1 MDEPLS
7 RVPLQ
12 ELVGR
17 QLGDYSLR
25 RILGHGSM
33 GVVFEAVHSKLG
45 RRVALKVLPPG
56 LGATEKAIQRF
67 LREAQA
73 VAQLSHENIVPIYEI
88 GNEGATHF
96 YAMQF
101 LDGEPLDAVIRRGP
115 LDPREAARLVCTA
128 ARAVHFAHQRGII
141 HRDVKPANMIRL
153 REVERGDS
161 ADGPASGKVVLT
173 DFGLARPEQGESIT
187 DSGAMVGTPLYMS
200 PEQVRAKKGEI
211 DRRTDVYSLGATLYE
226 MVAGRPPFTGGS
238 TQEILQRI
246 LDEEPRPPRAFATH
260 LHEDLEV
267 VILKALEKE
276 PKRRY
281 ESALEFAQDLERNL
295 EGEPILARR
304 TTFVGRGWRRVR
316 KQKTIAILSLVVAVI
331 SLSFAVLM
339 KSSLSATLLREFKN
353 ARDRGDAAFGEGN
366 HLAALQGYEDALAK
380 REDDDA
386 RLGRARA
393 LCELA
398 KNWERRLENGEKD
411 VLPQIAKSLGA
422 TDVDAVYARARKDV
436 DLVAQH
442 RPDDALALFYRG
454 FLRWRDKD
462 PIVRNAGVDDLLAA
476 GQKADKDWRTQLEF
490 ASFRLGLTANPKFPA
505 DTRSELLQQALS
517 NASDALKVMRP
528 LVEPGAPLPSPL
540 FLKEMARAHCMR
552 ADIYQKLYETSGDA
566 SAYVN
571 LCLADAKKAHAYDER
586 NDRANQLIEWA
597 QHQLA
602 DIERA
607 RSQPASA
614 PAADAA
620 ATGEA
625 PSNLSRIFGKNE
637 SSAGSELLAKMLQKG
652 GELLASG
659 WQQTDDFR
667 SGVMDKFVSP
677 YFKGETGSVPETER
691 IEAARLAQSARD
703 DIKRALD
710 GGGLDDAVRT
720 KARDKLREAVAKNP
734 RSPQFFYEL
743 AVVEQDLKDF
753 ESARTHLTQATE
765 IAKSNPLFFHQL
777 ALVCEQLGLTDEALA
792 HERRTFDL
800 APGNPDFVAKYAA
813 LAIAA
818 ARVATPEKRA
828 ALVKE
833 ARKAAATLESIDPQ
847 HELLA
852 PLKKALDEL
861 DGRAA
866 PAGG

>member
-1 MDEPLS
+1 MTEETLG

-12 ELVGR
+12 ELVGK
-17 QLGDYSLR
+17 QLGDYSLK

-33 GVVFEAVHSKLG
+33 GVVFEATHAKLG

-115 LDPREAARLVCTA
+115 LDPRDAAQLACTA

-141 HRDVKPANMIRL
+141 HRDLKPANLIRL
-153 REVERGDS
+153 REGEGGD
-161 ADGPASGKVVLT
+161 AAATGRVVLT

-226 MVAGRPPFTGGS
+226 MVAGRPPFSGES

-246 LDEEPRPPRAFATH
+246 LEEEPRPPRALATH

-281 ESALEFAQDLERNL
+281 ASALEMAQDLERYL
-295 EGEPILARR
+295 EGEPILASR
-304 TTFVGRGWRRVR
+304 TTFVGRGWRRIR
-316 KQKTIAILSLVVAVI
+316 KQKTVALLTVAVVLI
-331 SLSFAVLM
+331 VAGFSTLM
-339 KSSLSATLLREFKN
+339 KASANATAAREFKA
-353 ARDRGDAAFGEGN
+353 AREKGDAAFGEGN
-366 HLAALQGYEDALAK
+366 NLGALAGYEEALAK
-380 REDDDA
+380 RDDDDA

-393 LCELA
+393 LCALA
-398 KNWERRLENGEKD
+398 KNWEL
-411 VLPQIAKSLGA
+411 QIARGDRDILPLIMKSQNTTNLE
-422 TDVDAVYARARKDV
+422 DVYAKAKKDV
-436 DLVAQH
+436 DVVVQH
-442 RPDDALALFYRG
+442 RPDDALALFYAG
-454 FLRWRDKD
+454 FLRWRSTSA
-462 PIVRNAGVDDLLAA
+462 IERNAGVDLLLLA
-476 GQKADKDWRTQLEF
+476 GEKSGKDWRTQLEF
-490 ASFRLGLTANPKFPA
+490 ASFRLGLSANEKFAA
-505 DTRSELLQQALS
+505 DMRSELLQQALS
-517 NASDALKVMRP
+517 NVSDALRVMRP

-540 FLKEMARAHCMR
+540 FLKEMAHAHCMR
-552 ADIYQKLYETSGDA
+552 ADVYRSLYQMSGDA
-566 SAYVN
+566 SGYVD
-571 LCLADAKKAHAYDER
+571 LCLADAKKAVSYDER
-586 NDRANQLIEWA
+586 DVQANNLVEWA
-597 QHQLA
+597 RQQLA
-602 DIERA
+602 DIEKA
-607 RSQPASA
+607 RSEPA
-614 PAADAA
+614 AA
-620 ATGEA
+620 ATTADTAAKGT
-625 PSNLSRIFGKNE
+625 PSNLTRIFGAKE
-637 SSAGSELLAKMLQKG
+637 TSAGSEFFAKMLQKG

-659 WQQTDDFR
+659 WQSTDGIR
-667 SGVMDKFVSP
+667 AELMDKFVNP
-677 YFKGETGSVPETER
+677 YFTGDTGSVSETQR
-691 IEAARLAQSARD
+691 TEAARLAKSARD
-703 DIKRALD
+703 EIKRALD
-710 GGGLDDAVRT
+710 AGGLDDAVRV
-720 KARDKLREAVAKNP
+720 KARDDLRAAVAMNP

-753 ESARTHLTQATE
+753 ESARTHLTKATD

-777 ALVCEQLGLTDEALA
+777 ALVCEQLGLTGDALA
-792 HERRTFDL
+792 YERRTFDL
-800 APGNPDFVAKYAA
+800 APGNPDYVAKYAS
-813 LAIAA
+813 LAVAA
-818 ARVATPEKRA
+818 ARAATPETRA

-833 ARKAAATLESIDPQ
+833 ARKAAAALESIAPQ
-847 HELLA
+847 HDSLA

-861 DGRAA
+861 EGRAA

>member
-1 MDEPLS
+1 MTEETLG

-12 ELVGR
+12 ELVGK
-17 QLGDYSLR
+17 QLGDYSLK

-33 GVVFEAVHSKLG
+33 GVVFEATHAKLG

-115 LDPREAARLVCTA
+115 LDPRDAAQLACTA

-141 HRDVKPANMIRL
+141 HRDLKPANLIRL
-153 REVERGDS
+153 REGEGGD
-161 ADGPASGKVVLT
+161 AAATGRVVLT

-226 MVAGRPPFTGGS
+226 MVAGRPPFSGES

-246 LDEEPRPPRAFATH
+246 LEEEPRPPRALATH

-281 ESALEFAQDLERNL
+281 ASALEMAQDLERYL
-295 EGEPILARR
+295 EGEPILASR
-304 TTFVGRGWRRVR
+304 TTFVGRGWRRIR
-316 KQKTIAILSLVVAVI
+316 KQKTVALLTVAVVLI
-331 SLSFAVLM
+331 VAGFSTLM
-339 KSSLSATLLREFKN
+339 KASANATAAREFKA
-353 ARDRGDAAFGEGN
+353 AREKGDAAFGEGN
-366 HLAALQGYEDALAK
+366 NLGALAGYEEALAK
-380 REDDDA
+380 RDDDDA

-393 LCELA
+393 LCALA
-398 KNWERRLENGEKD
+398 KNWEL
-411 VLPQIAKSLGA
+411 QIARGDRDILPLIMKSQNTTNLE
-422 TDVDAVYARARKDV
+422 DVYAKAKKDV
-436 DLVAQH
+436 DVVVQH
-442 RPDDALALFYRG
+442 RPDDALALFYAG
-454 FLRWRDKD
+454 FLRWRSTSA
-462 PIVRNAGVDDLLAA
+462 IERNAGVDLLLLA
-476 GQKADKDWRTQLEF
+476 GEKSGKDWRTQLEF
-490 ASFRLGLTANPKFPA
+490 ASFRLGLSANEKFAA
-505 DTRSELLQQALS
+505 DMRSELLQQALS
-517 NASDALKVMRP
+517 NVSDALRVMRP

-540 FLKEMARAHCMR
+540 FLKEMAHAHCMR
-552 ADIYQKLYETSGDA
+552 ADVYRSLYQMSGDA
-566 SAYVN
+566 SGYVD
-571 LCLADAKKAHAYDER
+571 LCLADAKKAVSYDER
-586 NDRANQLIEWA
+586 DVQANNLVEWA
-597 QHQLA
+597 RQQLA
-602 DIERA
+602 DIEKA
-607 RSQPASA
+607 RSEPAA
-614 PAADAA
+614 AATTADAA
-620 ATGEA
+620 AKGT
-625 PSNLSRIFGKNE
+625 PSNLTRIFGAKE
-637 SSAGSELLAKMLQKG
+637 TSAGSEFFAKMLQKG

-659 WQQTDDFR
+659 WQSTDGIR
-667 SGVMDKFVSP
+667 AELMDQFVNP
-677 YFKGETGSVPETER
+677 YFTGDTGSVSETQR
-691 IEAARLAQSARD
+691 TEAARLAKSARD
-703 DIKRALD
+703 EIKRALD
-710 GGGLDDAVRT
+710 AGGLDDAVRV
-720 KARDKLREAVAKNP
+720 KARDDLRAAVAMNP

-753 ESARTHLTQATE
+753 ESARTHLTKATD

-777 ALVCEQLGLTDEALA
+777 ALVCEQLGLTGDALA
-792 HERRTFDL
+792 YERRTFDL
-800 APGNPDFVAKYAA
+800 APGNPDYVAKYAS
-813 LAIAA
+813 LAVAA
-818 ARVATPEKRA
+818 ARAATPETRA

-833 ARKAAATLESIDPQ
+833 ARKAAAALESIAPQ
-847 HELLA
+847 HDSLA

-861 DGRAA
+861 EGRAA